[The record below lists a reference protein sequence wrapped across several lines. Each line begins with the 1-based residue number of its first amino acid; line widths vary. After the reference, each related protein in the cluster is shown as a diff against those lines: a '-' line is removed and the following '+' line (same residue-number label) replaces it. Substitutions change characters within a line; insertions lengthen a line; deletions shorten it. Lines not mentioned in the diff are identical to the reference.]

1 MLPTESAGGSQ
12 SRKALAPIGDSNV
25 VTHYS
30 QDFGTSSCGRTGS
43 TLAITQERGQ
53 VSCKTCLRSM
63 EKAAPKTVTEG
74 QSAADHQPKLQVA
87 QKPRSGQRTSL
98 KLTACASWGIR
109 LAQMPGRNRMPRGS
123 AQQAYI

>member
-1 MLPTESAGGSQ
+1 M
-12 SRKALAPIGDSNV
+12 

-30 QDFGTSSCGRTGS
+30 QDLGNSSCGRSGS
-43 TLAITQERGQ
+43 TLAFTQERGQ

-63 EKAAPKTVTEG
+63 EKAVPAALTGG
-74 QSAADHQPKLQVA
+74 QSAPAQQPKPQAPQPQRAV
-87 QKPRSGQRTSL
+87 PRAL
-98 KLTACASWGIR
+98 PKLTARASWGNR

>member
-1 MLPTESAGGSQ
+1 M
-12 SRKALAPIGDSNV
+12 

-30 QDFGTSSCGRTGS
+30 QDLGTSSCGRTGS

-63 EKAAPKTVTEG
+63 EKAAPTATTECR
-74 QSAADHQPKLQVA
+74 STPAHQPKLVA
-87 QKPRSGQRTSL
+87 PQSPRSVQRASV
-98 KLTACASWGIR
+98 KLTARASWGKR

-123 AQQAYI
+123 AQQVYI